1 MLYEWKGDW
10 DKSGFWPACFSAGIV
25 PTFIFIFKEY
35 KPLTWENS
43 VECTTRTGSWFLFFI
58 FQMG

>member
-1 MLYEWKGDW
+1 M
-10 DKSGFWPACFSAGIV
+10 SAIWPACFSAGIV

-43 VECTTRTGSWFLFFI
+43 VECTIGIGSWFLFFI
-58 FQMG
+58 FQLG